1 MAKDLNKVQ
10 LTGRLGADPEMR
22 FTPTGSAVT
31 TFRVAS
37 NRSWKT
43 TEGEQKEDTEW
54 FSVVAW
60 NKLAEICN
68 QYLSKGSRVYIEGRS
83 QTRSWEDT
91 SSGQTKYKTEII
103 ANDMIILDGRRDGA
117 GPTSTA
123 DEVDDWDTAPEPV
136 AAPARRAPAPAPV
149 AAPAPVRAANGNAG
163 NGGATTRPAARPAS
177 PAAAPAARPPARKP
191 VVADEEDD
199 LPF

>member
-22 FTPTGSAVT
+22 FTPQGTAVT

-43 TEGEQKEDTEW
+43 AEGEQREDTEW
-54 FSVVAW
+54 FSIVAW

-68 QYLSKGSRVYIEGRS
+68 QYLNKGTRVYIEGRS
-83 QTRSWEDT
+83 QTRSWVEEQ
-91 SSGQTKYKTEII
+91 SGQTRYKTEIV
-103 ANDMIILDGRRDGA
+103 ANDMIILDGRREGMA
-117 GPTSTA
+117 YNA
-123 DEVDDWDTAPEPV
+123 EEPEEEWANP
-136 AAPARRAPAPAPV
+136 PEPAPV
-149 AAPAPVRAANGNAG
+149 A
-163 NGGATTRPAARPAS
+163 RPAARPAA
-177 PAAAPAARPPARKP
+177 PARSNGNGNGGNTAPAKAPARSAAPAATQTRPASRKP
-191 VVADEEDD
+191 VVTDEDD

>member
-22 FTPTGSAVT
+22 FTPQGTAVT

-43 TEGEQKEDTEW
+43 AEGEQREDTEW
-54 FSVVAW
+54 FSIVAW

-68 QYLSKGSRVYIEGRS
+68 QYLNKGTRVYIEGRS
-83 QTRSWEDT
+83 QTRSWVEEQ
-91 SSGQTKYKTEII
+91 SGQTRYKTEIV
-103 ANDMIILDGRRDGA
+103 ANDMIILDGRREGMA
-117 GPTSTA
+117 YNAEEPEEEWASP
-123 DEVDDWDTAPEPV
+123 PEPAPV
-136 AAPARRAPAPAPV
+136 ARPAARAAAPARSNGNGNGGN
-149 AAPAPVRAANGNAG
+149 AAPAKA
-163 NGGATTRPAARPAS
+163 PARS
-177 PAAAPAARPPARKP
+177 AAPAATQTRPASRKP
-191 VVADEEDD
+191 VVTDEDD

>member
-22 FTPTGSAVT
+22 FTPQGTAVT

-43 TEGEQKEDTEW
+43 AEGEQREDTEW
-54 FSVVAW
+54 FSIVAW

-68 QYLSKGSRVYIEGRS
+68 QYLNKGTRVYIEGRS
-83 QTRSWEDT
+83 QTRSWVEEQ
-91 SSGQTKYKTEII
+91 SGQTRYKTEIV
-103 ANDMIILDGRRDGA
+103 ANDMIILDGRREGVA
-117 GPTSTA
+117 YNAEEPEEEWASP
-123 DEVDDWDTAPEPV
+123 PEPAPV
-136 AAPARRAPAPAPV
+136 ARPAAARPAAPARSNGNGGS
-149 AAPAPVRAANGNAG
+149 AAPAKA
-163 NGGATTRPAARPAS
+163 PARS
-177 PAAAPAARPPARKP
+177 AAPAATQTRPASRKP
-191 VVADEEDD
+191 VVTDEDD

>member
-22 FTPTGSAVT
+22 FTPQGSAVT

-37 NRSWKT
+37 NRTWKT

-54 FSVVAW
+54 FSIVAW

-68 QYLSKGSRVYIEGRS
+68 QYLTKGSRVYIEGRS

-91 SSGQTKYKTEII
+91 TSGQTRYKTEII
-103 ANDMIILDGRRDGA
+103 ANDMIILDGRREGGYSAASDE
-117 GPTSTA
+117 A
-123 DEVDDWDTAPEPV
+123 DD
-136 AAPARRAPAPAPV
+136 
-149 AAPAPVRAANGNAG
+149 
-163 NGGATTRPAARPAS
+163 
-177 PAAAPAARPPARKP
+177 
-191 VVADEEDD
+191 
-199 LPF
+199 

>member
-22 FTPTGSAVT
+22 FTPQGTAVT

-43 TEGEQKEDTEW
+43 AEGEQREDTEW
-54 FSVVAW
+54 FSIVAW

-68 QYLSKGSRVYIEGRS
+68 QYLNKGTRVYIEGRS
-83 QTRSWEDT
+83 QTRSWVEEQ
-91 SSGQTKYKTEII
+91 SGQTRYKTEIV
-103 ANDMIILDGRRDGA
+103 ANDMIILDGRREGMA
-117 GPTSTA
+117 YNAEEPEEEWASP
-123 DEVDDWDTAPEPV
+123 PEPAPV
-136 AAPARRAPAPAPV
+136 ARPAAARSAAPARSNGNGNGGS
-149 AAPAPVRAANGNAG
+149 AAPAKA
-163 NGGATTRPAARPAS
+163 PARS
-177 PAAAPAARPPARKP
+177 AAPAATQTRPASRKP
-191 VVADEEDD
+191 VVTDEDD